1 MAKTQNIF
9 LIEDA
14 KMIRDTLTELLGDY
28 DNIEVVGF
36 ATNARDAIRWLQ
48 SPDNA
53 WDIAVVD
60 IFLERGNGFD
70 VLQAV
75 KPTQPGQRLIMFSNY
90 VNAELRAQAQALGAA
105 AMFDKSTDVDA
116 LLAFL
121 TNQPEASHEHH
132 P

>member
-60 IFLERGNGFD
+60 IFLERSNGFD
-70 VLQAV
+70 VLKAV
-75 KPTQPGQRLIMFSNY
+75 KPTRPGQRLIMFSNY